1 MCGKPLAFHERLLS
15 LFNRRCIQSSAEVLS
30 DLKLAAVAYD
40 RYDCCVMI
48 DHKDCPRCG
57 TGRLK
62 PWSELTDEQREV
74 VRRLPASADY
84 SLDERQARHR
94 WCTRCWYEDTGAEAI
109 IA

>member
-1 MCGKPLAFHERLLS
+1 
-15 LFNRRCIQSSAEVLS
+15 
-30 DLKLAAVAYD
+30 
-40 RYDCCVMI
+40 MI
-48 DHKDCPRCG
+48 DHQDCPRCG
-57 TGRLK
+57 TERLK
-62 PWSELTDEQREV
+62 RWSELTDEQREV